1 MQVCAPFPANR
12 PLALMRFPENARD
25 DVMMTTTMLGV
36 MMTVIVMP
44 MLLRLLLTMML
55 IDDAGS
61 LWPRKCRWTKSRPSR
76 IRFHPSRAFC
86 GALRSGADVVCM
98 FLSFGVSLSLSGP
111 ARGLLGQRRPVCGAA
126 SRRAPLPPREKRPH
140 RRHQRAHPRQLSD
153 QCSQVRA
160 KSFLWCRG

>member
-1 MQVCAPFPANR
+1 
-12 PLALMRFPENARD
+12 MRFPENARD

-86 GALRSGADVVCM
+86 GALRSGADVLAGCSVNDVL
-98 FLSFGVSLSLSGP
+98 FAVLHLAV
-111 ARGLLGQRRPVCGAA
+111 RRYLREKKDPIVDTNGRIRANFPINVRRSAPRAFCGAEDELWGT
-126 SRRAPLPPREKRPH
+126 SRSTTFVFVA
-140 RRHQRAHPRQLSD
+140 AN
-153 QCSQVRA
+153 
-160 KSFLWCRG
+160 